1 VVVDVE
7 TDVNV
12 LTLSEVEVVVI
23 VLMEYSVV
31 VVGCMSVMVGPGTE
45 IVRFTVSVGP
55 STVWITEM

>member
-7 TDVNV
+7 TDVKV
-12 LTLSEVEVVVI
+12 LTVNEVEVVVI

-31 VVGCMSVMVGPGTE
+31 VVGCTSIRVGPGTE

-55 STVWITEM
+55 SIV